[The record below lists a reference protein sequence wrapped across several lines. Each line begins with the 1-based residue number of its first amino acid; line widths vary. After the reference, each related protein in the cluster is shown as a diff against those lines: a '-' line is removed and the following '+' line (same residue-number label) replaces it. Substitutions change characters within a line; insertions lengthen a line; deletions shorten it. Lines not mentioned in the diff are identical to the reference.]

1 MATGLIGTTNGVHTW
16 RILDAATATN
26 SPPSGASAGLA
37 IPSASNAAAQIWPL
51 PYDVLVLVYSTAGSA
66 TMTATIKL
74 WGYVT
79 TAATWVPLGVGADT
93 TKGTLNAGA
102 AIGETSADVLRHSE
116 IVSGLFGFDRVY
128 AEVVAIG
135 GTSTAVTVDV
145 LIGPAGR

>member
-1 MATGLIGTTNGVHTW
+1 MATGLVGTTNGVHTW

-26 SPPSGASAGLA
+26 SPPSGSSAGLA
-37 IPSASNAAAQIWPL
+37 NPSANIWPL
-51 PYDVLVLVYSTAGSA
+51 PDDVVVLVYSTAGSS

-79 TAATWVPLGVGADT
+79 AAATWVPLGVGADT

-102 AIGETSADVLRHSE
+102 AIGETSSDVLRHSE
-116 IVSGLFGFDRVY
+116 IVSGLFSFDRVY
-128 AEVVAIG
+128 AEVTAIG

-145 LIGPAGR
+145 LIGPARN

>member
-1 MATGLIGTTNGVHTW
+1 MATGLVGTTNGVHTW
-16 RILDAATATN
+16 RILDARATTN
-26 SPPSGASAGLA
+26 SAPSGSSAGLA
-37 IPSASNAAAQIWPL
+37 IPSADIWPL
-51 PYDVLVLVYSTAGSA
+51 PDDVVVLVYSTAGSG

-79 TAATWVPLGVGADT
+79 AAAMWVPLGVGADT

>member
-1 MATGLIGTTNGVHTW
+1 MATGLVGTTNGVHTW

-26 SPPSGASAGLA
+26 SPPSGGSAGLA
-37 IPSASNAAAQIWPL
+37 IPSANIWPL
-51 PYDVLVLVYSTAGSA
+51 PDAVVVLVYSTAGSA

-79 TAATWVPLGVGADT
+79 AAAMWVPLGVGADT

-116 IVSGLFGFDRVY
+116 IVSGMFNFDRVY

>member
-1 MATGLIGTTNGVHTW
+1 MATGLISTTNGVHTW
-16 RILDAATATN
+16 RILDARTSTN
-26 SPPSGASAGLA
+26 SAPSGASAGEA
-37 IPSASNAAAQIWPL
+37 IPSANIWPL
-51 PYDVLVLVYSTAGSA
+51 PGDAVVLVYSTAGSA

-79 TAATWVPLGVGADT
+79 AAATWVPLGVGADT

-102 AIGETSADVLRHSE
+102 AIGETSSDVLRHSE
-116 IVSGLFGFDRVY
+116 IVSGLFGFDRIY